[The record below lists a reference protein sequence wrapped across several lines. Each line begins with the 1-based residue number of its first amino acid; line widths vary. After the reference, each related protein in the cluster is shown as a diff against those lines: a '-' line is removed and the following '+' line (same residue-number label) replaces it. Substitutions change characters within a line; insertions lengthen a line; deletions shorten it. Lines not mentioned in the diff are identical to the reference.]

1 MGVVTSFG
9 VAIILTRSFLCANI
23 EMQWNWNA
31 NNKCGSNWAAML
43 AESVINAL
51 INTVII
57 CMPMPILW
65 RLKMGVDRKILLTIV
80 FGVGIIAV
88 SITILRFVSV
98 AQASDDWQSAV
109 VRVALWTNLEAM
121 LGILC
126 ACLPLIRPA
135 VARVFYLATGRVALQ
150 SSSKPTPAI
159 SSTVARIRQKSH
171 AGNQSQG
178 IMEDQYPLTEGR
190 NWRDP
195 EHTTGA
201 RTNTTAVGKREV
213 ERKGNVV
220 SQSPED
226 RIRVQSEW
234 YVTRE

>member
-1 MGVVTSFG
+1 MWQQLGG
-9 VAIILTRSFLCANI
+9 NARRECDQRAHQHGHHMHAHANLVATEDGCRSQDSSHHCLWCRYHVSLLDSDSAI
-23 EMQWNWNA
+23 H
-31 NNKCGSNWAAML
+31 SNFK
-43 AESVINAL
+43 S
-51 INTVII
+51 
-57 CMPMPILW
+57 
-65 RLKMGVDRKILLTIV
+65 
-80 FGVGIIAV
+80 AV